1 MKIISELREQIS
13 NHFQASQSCKKHF
26 SDSSHNHELAAY
38 YTANYLLQD
47 STEGLWRHREK
58 GFSSDP
64 LLAYI
69 EIWGIL
75 QAIIIQQD
83 SIIQLYE
90 TLLKASPIFPPGP
103 KWKEIRDFRNLCA
116 GHPVNKGKKE
126 GLKERAFMGRSFGDY
141 NEVKIEVWNEKKKK
155 REFRKIKLANLI
167 DEYSIE
173 AAALMKDIINLLPSK
188 WP

>member
-1 MKIISELREQIS
+1 MKLISELREQIS
-13 NHFQASQSCKKHF
+13 NLFQASQSCAKYF
-26 SDSSHNHELAAY
+26 SATSHSDELAAY

-58 GFSSDP
+58 GFSSDS

-83 SIIQLYE
+83 SITMLYE
-90 TLLKASPIFPPGP
+90 TLIKASPIFPPGP
-103 KWKEIRDFRNLCA
+103 KWKEIRDFRNLCG
-116 GHPVNKGKKE
+116 GHPVSKGKKE
-126 GLKERAFMGRSFGDY
+126 GSKERAFMGRSFGDY

-155 REFRKIKLANLI
+155 REFKKIRLGKLIDDYSNEAANLMRDI
-167 DEYSIE
+167 VN
-173 AAALMKDIINLLPSK
+173 LMPNK